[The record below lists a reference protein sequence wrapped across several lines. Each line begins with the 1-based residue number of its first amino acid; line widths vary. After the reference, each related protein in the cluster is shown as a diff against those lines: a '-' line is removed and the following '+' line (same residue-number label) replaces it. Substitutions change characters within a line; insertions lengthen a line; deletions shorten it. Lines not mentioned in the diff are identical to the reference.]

1 MLADL
6 AGGQLRKKLP
16 VVAIVAAAVQ
26 VDDAPAPAGRVQVG
40 DNPRRGLATGPVAV
54 QQHRHLPAARQLR
67 PLALPRVILG
77 HGNRGQPRDRALIMS
92 RGPATSTTH
101 RDRSAAA

>member
-26 VDDAPAPAGRVQVG
+26 VDDALAPAGRVQVG
-40 DNPRRGLATGPVAV
+40 DNPRRGLGP
-54 QQHRHLPAARQLR
+54 ARSQSSSTDTCR
-67 PLALPRVILG
+67 PRGSCAPLALPRVILG